1 MQNIGVCFKLVGR
14 QDENAVYL
22 FPSLSSFSGLFSLFF
37 LPPCVSF
44 SFSCSV
50 FVRLRPSS
58 SVFFFFF
65 FFFFFYPFCYT
76 STNGYHAEK
85 IEFSISQPH
94 KFRYSGLRI
103 NASSNQVFTSGFFC
117 RLVVTIFA
125 ALNVSIQ
132 AILIHIVHPF
142 AFAFYVFSFLFYI
155 KWFILFRLFVCLFSS
170 LKDPKITRR
179 ELVSVHSNGI
189 VLSCQGMFLGQL
201 LVEMSRQAD
210 SIVVLQLASLP
221 DLGFVVSA
229 INGLIA
235 AHFQQCMFLFSLL
248 FACFTLRLLL
258 VLAFFWYSVWQI
270 EGIRKKSCVRD
281 VWSTR

>member
-1 MQNIGVCFKLVGR
+1 MRDKLTLMQHVGVCFKLVGR

-22 FPSLSSFSGLFSLFF
+22 FPSLSSFSGLLF
-37 LPPCVSF
+37 LPPCISF

-50 FVRLRPSS
+50 FV
-58 SVFFFFF
+58 VFFFFF
-65 FFFFFYPFCYT
+65 FFFFFHPFCST
-76 STNGYHAEK
+76 STNEYHAEK
-85 IEFSISQPH
+85 IKFSISQPH

-132 AILIHIVHPF
+132 AILIHLVHPSRSF
-142 AFAFYVFSFLFYI
+142 SFLYFVFSFFYVI
-155 KWFILFRLFVCLFSS
+155 YVSFISFVCSPS

-179 ELVSVHSNGI
+179 ELMSVHSNGI

-201 LVEMSRQAD
+201 LVKMSRQAD

-229 INGLIA
+229 INELIA
-235 AHFQQCMFLFSLL
+235 SHFQQCMFLFIS
-248 FACFTLRLLL
+248 FCIFYPPFVVGPR
-258 VLAFFWYSVWQI
+258 FFLMF
-270 EGIRKKSCVRD
+270 CL
-281 VWSTR
+281 